1 MKSNVNRPIL
11 VLAGGFGSRL
21 RSMVSNVPKPLAP
34 VCGKPFLFYLIENL
48 ISLGARDFV
57 FLLHYEAGVIS
68 SRVSSFIDKLGMAD
82 INITYLVEDTP
93 LGTGG
98 SVLNAVNILNIKKSF
113 MVVNADTWLE
123 IGFEKLVLSCP
134 NTIASIEVKD
144 CTRYGSLIVEGEK
157 ITRFMEKKYSSGPG
171 LINAGLYHLNP
182 NIFEEAPKNTSF
194 SLEGSIFPSIIK
206 KDKLNAM
213 QINTNFIDIGIPE
226 DYLRF
231 CRWIKSGKT
240 YDL

>member
-21 RSMVSNVPKPLAP
+21 RSMVSDVPKPLAP

-68 SRVSSFIDKLGMAD
+68 STVSSFIDKLGMAD

-98 SVLNAVNILNIKKSF
+98 SVLNAVNTLNLKKSF

-157 ITRFMEKKYSSGPG
+157 ITRFMEKKYSSGAG
-171 LINAGLYHLNP
+171 LINAGVYHLNP
-182 NIFEEAPKNTSF
+182 DIFEEAPKNRSF

-206 KDKLNAM
+206 KGKLNAM